1 MALVTRLLFLFPIF
15 VALMGPPASAMSYA
29 LVRLDDGRCSE
40 RCPEAIYAAGT
51 IELDEP
57 RRLLAFA
64 QSLAAR
70 GSIPANLILHSPGG
84 NLAGA
89 LALGQGV
96 RQLGMRTIVAGVAAT
111 VDGGGGLTPGRCAS
125 ACVFVL
131 MAGRSRVIPEG
142 SRVLV
147 HSPRRAGGG
156 QRDIVGSGTG
166 TIDRITPTEAV
177 TETLEDYTRAMG
189 VDPALVAL
197 SYTVPHDS
205 IRALTTAEIAR
216 FRLATMN
223 REPGMRSPRRVA
235 DQRRTRGRR
244 AAID

>member
-1 MALVTRLLFLFPIF
+1 MSRLLLLCPILL
-15 VALMGPPASAMSYA
+15 ALMGAPASAMSYA
-29 LVRLDDGRCSE
+29 LVRLDDGRCS
-40 RCPEAIYAAGT
+40 RSCPEAIFAAGT

-57 RRLLAFA
+57 RRLLEFA
-64 QSLAAR
+64 QTVAASGSL
-70 GSIPANLILHSPGG
+70 PANLILHSPGG

-96 RQLGMRTIVAGVAAT
+96 RRLGMRTIVAAVAQTA
-111 VDGGGGLTPGRCAS
+111 DGRGGLTAGRCAS

-147 HSPRRAGGG
+147 HSPRRAGFG
-156 QRDIVGSGTG
+156 QRDIVGGG

-197 SYTVPHDS
+197 SYSVPHES
-205 IRALTTAEIAR
+205 IRVLTRAEIAR
-216 FRLATMN
+216 FRLATTA
-223 REPGMRSPRRVA
+223 RR
-235 DQRRTRGRR
+235 R
-244 AAID
+244 